1 MKAVTWWPAWS
12 AESTA
17 ATPTF
22 PAAPNT
28 RTFIV
33 VAGRSLTRD
42 TPGKGQFCSTRKRP
56 KNPAKY
62 STGSGAI
69 HIIACMLRNR

>member
-42 TPGKGQFCSTRKRP
+42 TPGKGQFCMHEEE
-56 KNPAKY
+56 AKK
-62 STGSGAI
+62 SREILHGVGSHPHYCVHVA
-69 HIIACMLRNR
+69 